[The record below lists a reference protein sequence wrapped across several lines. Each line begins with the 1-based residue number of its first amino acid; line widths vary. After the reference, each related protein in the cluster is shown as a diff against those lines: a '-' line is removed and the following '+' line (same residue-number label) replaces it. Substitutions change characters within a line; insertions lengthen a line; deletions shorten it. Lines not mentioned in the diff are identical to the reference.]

1 MIFVSIMYVDI
12 DDNGNDNKDRN
23 DDDDDDEDIDD
34 DVDGDNDHG
43 ILKIMNNLLFINT
56 VMIKVVRVI

>member
-12 DDNGNDNKDRN
+12 DDNGNDDKDRN
-23 DDDDDDEDIDD
+23 DDNDDEDIDD
-34 DVDGDNDHG
+34 DVDRDNDHG
-43 ILKIMNNLLFINT
+43 ILKIMNNLIFINT